1 MGSID
6 KRKSYNKS
14 WENLILGPKSKQDN
28 RLKCEC
34 LNCGCEILYYPSQ
47 PKKFCSLSCKGSGQ
61 SKGLTSPMRKGTGID
76 DTEKVVRKKYYK
88 YKKDGFVFS
97 LEEYKHLLRECYYC
111 GSNDKKTLGLDR
123 INNELDH
130 NPTNCLVACELCNR
144 TRGHAFSME
153 QMKKIG
159 KVISSFNMDGWRI
172 MSKKSIEKMM
182 MNENWRKSKF
192 NGK

>member
-1 MGSID
+1 
-6 KRKSYNKS
+6 
-14 WENLILGPKSKQDN
+14 
-28 RLKCEC
+28 
-34 LNCGCEILYYPSQ
+34 
-47 PKKFCSLSCKGSGQ
+47 
-61 SKGLTSPMRKGTGID
+61 MRKGTGID

-88 YKKDGFVFS
+88 YKKDGFVLS
-97 LEEYKHLLRECYYC
+97 LEEYKHLLGKCYYC
-111 GSNDKKTLGLDR
+111 GSDDKKTLGLDR

-130 NPTNCLVACELCNR
+130 NPTNCVVACELCNR
-144 TRGHAFSME
+144 TRGHAFRME

-159 KVISSFNMDGWRI
+159 KVISSFNMDGWRT